1 MAGTT
6 VSPQPKSIAE
16 LVSPIAEITGVVRRP
31 MTSWAECHCVVDR
44 IRATFRER
52 LDVMYLEVREP
63 VQITERCWITAK
75 FADPIRL
82 REDPR
87 NHSLASNKV
96 RFAVR
101 QSGWSLVTRRRWI
114 TFLGGSPCA
123 GKLKATSNANLAE
136 SISNRVQ
143 HDSESRGLN
152 GVADRVAGTCPLT
165 TEVFNDALSD
175 SRLST
180 HGRKPERIRDSLKE
194 RQMLL

>member
-1 MAGTT
+1 
-6 VSPQPKSIAE
+6 V
-16 LVSPIAEITGVVRRP
+16 
-31 MTSWAECHCVVDR
+31 
-44 IRATFRER
+44 
-52 LDVMYLEVREP
+52 
-63 VQITERCWITAK
+63 
-75 FADPIRL
+75 
-82 REDPR
+82 
-87 NHSLASNKV
+87 
-96 RFAVR
+96 
-101 QSGWSLVTRRRWI
+101 
-114 TFLGGSPCA
+114 GGSPCA
-123 GKLKATSNANLAE
+123 GKLKTTSNANLAE